1 VGAASVH
8 IINFYT
14 GECPTNMQVKVLSRV
29 RSIQWIDNDMGFA
42 TAAIDGNCFFFDL
55 QNVKENGQRNTDK
68 DFMQKGVVFT
78 GMCLIPNK
86 KYECLAV
93 GSDKKMWQS
102 EDKINCNTP
111 YTLS

>member
-1 VGAASVH
+1 MH

-29 RSIQWIDNDMGFA
+29 RSIQWFDNDMGFA